1 MSGYFKFVCR
11 VGKRLHRIS
20 VDRHLSTPPQ
30 VGIAAV
36 DVSELVDMMVEVS
49 NDGDRQE
56 IKFLPDTGTE
66 ITPYPCR
73 HMPLV
78 YSEHGQC

>member
-1 MSGYFKFVCR
+1 
-11 VGKRLHRIS
+11 

-56 IKFLPDTGTE
+56 IKF
-66 ITPYPCR
+66 
-73 HMPLV
+73 
-78 YSEHGQC
+78 